1 MKLYLYCSLFA
12 LLFLVSCRSDKVYS
26 EWSLQ
31 NRESGEYLGE
41 KQGSFCF
48 AAEPSGDEYLWI
60 IESTSGEE
68 FLIKNKK
75 SGNYLQLDGKGAVC
89 AAPGGQETENM
100 KWNYGGFD
108 FVTQKNCGWYTLEN
122 GAAETER
129 HLARRADGIVMDDS
143 DRVKDYRSHWN
154 IVRETGTELFFV
166 LTSDKVTDASFLGT
180 REAVAV
186 SDTEIESDYHCKDR
200 WKLQKDISAFPRFTA
215 ENNRLL
221 AALYNM
227 ALEEMLLDIRTDSTF
242 MAGAL
247 WPDTWTRDAVY
258 SIYFSYAWILPE
270 VSRKTLEKQT
280 LQNPKE
286 ALQDTGSGGSWPIS
300 TDRVVWAMA
309 AWEYYLYTGDKSWLE
324 SVYEGL
330 KYRAQKDIH
339 VAFDANAGLFKGETC
354 SMDWRTHTYPN
365 WFINSVIAD
374 SFSSGTNALH
384 KFLYQFLG
392 AAGRITGKPAEEI
405 AVWDQY
411 ADLLKENINKRFWDE
426 KQGCYTCY
434 LYPEYLGYRPA
445 QRVGVMSN
453 GLAAVLGIATPEQ
466 SAKMVEN
473 FPVYPYGAAVLYP
486 SIPDDFSYHNKSVW
500 PVWET
505 PYMYAARD
513 AKNVQV
519 VEHMMKSLMRA
530 GALFLTHKENMTY
543 DTGYDRGTALNSSR
557 QLWSVA
563 SYISMVYRVLFGMT
577 MSEEGITF
585 TPVIPALV
593 DGKISLEN
601 FRYRD
606 AVLNL
611 NVSGK
616 GYTVKRLLVNGE
628 EQSLPY
634 LFPATAQGDYTIDIV
649 MTTVPAGEKMNLV
662 QPGPRKDWSPVE
674 PVLIQEGQMIN
685 CSVEPGLRYCLCS
698 RERAD
703 KEITFPY
710 DLSREP
716 AGFYSVYSMDSRGFK
731 SDCSNPVIKTDWRK
745 VFEAE
750 DAVSKGTFS
759 QAHSGYSGRGFIV
772 DLYAKPADVTFTV
785 DVPVDGDYALVLSGA
800 NGHGPDGTYCTIR
813 SVFIDNVDAGT
824 FMLEATGDWN
834 KWMRSNYL
842 WKNMKAGRHTVSL
855 RLNPEGKGFDSNMSH
870 GREDANDCNLDYLEV
885 IRM

>member
-100 KWNYGGFD
+100 KWKYGGFD

-154 IVRETGTELFFV
+154 IVRETGTELSFV
-166 LTSDKVTDASFLGT
+166 LTPDKVTDASFLGT

-186 SDTEIESDYHCKDR
+186 SDTEIESDYHGKDR

-324 SVYEGL
+324 SVYDGL
-330 KYRAQKDIH
+330 KYTAQKDIH

-585 TPVIPALV
+585 TPVIPDLV

-611 NVSGK
+611 NVTGK
-616 GYTVKRLLVNGE
+616 GNTVKRLLVNGE
-628 EQSLPY
+628 EQSLSY

-649 MTTVPAGEKMNLV
+649 MTTVPAPILTLSATSARVTTAFSSTTTPGISTLSIILAPFPTFAPVKSTEFV
-662 QPGPRKDWSPVE
+662 ISPSITQP
-674 PVLIQEGQMIN
+674 
-685 CSVEPGLRYCLCS
+685 
-698 RERAD
+698 
-703 KEITFPY
+703 
-710 DLSREP
+710 
-716 AGFYSVYSMDSRGFK
+716 
-731 SDCSNPVIKTDWRK
+731 
-745 VFEAE
+745 
-750 DAVSKGTFS
+750 
-759 QAHSGYSGRGFIV
+759 
-772 DLYAKPADVTFTV
+772 
-785 DVPVDGDYALVLSGA
+785 
-800 NGHGPDGTYCTIR
+800 
-813 SVFIDNVDAGT
+813 
-824 FMLEATGDWN
+824 
-834 KWMRSNYL
+834 
-842 WKNMKAGRHTVSL
+842 
-855 RLNPEGKGFDSNMSH
+855 
-870 GREDANDCNLDYLEV
+870 
-885 IRM
+885 